1 MEKRRIKRSRA
12 EQAGYVII
20 IIVLSVIAFVMI
32 YPFWHTLMYSL
43 SDTKEVTRR
52 TLMFYPVKP
61 SIEAYKLI
69 LSTKQIYIAYG
80 NTILRTVLG
89 TTLSLLLTATTAY
102 PLAINRF
109 KGRTFFSMLIY
120 MTMLF
125 SGGMIPTYLLINS
138 LEMINTF
145 WALIIP
151 GVISAYNM
159 FIMRNYFRSLPAD
172 LEASA
177 RIDGANTL
185 QILFR
190 VYIPISGPVLAAL
203 AMFYGIDNWN
213 SYLDCIIYTNKSS
226 LQVLQVYLREVM
238 ITNSASNAITGF
250 GADVANA
257 AVNSVSDKSLM
268 MTIVS
273 VSVIPILLVYPFL
286 QRYYT
291 SGLTIGAVKG

>member
-1 MEKRRIKRSRA
+1 
-12 EQAGYVII
+12 
-20 IIVLSVIAFVMI
+20 
-32 YPFWHTLMYSL
+32 
-43 SDTKEVTRR
+43 
-52 TLMFYPVKP
+52 
-61 SIEAYKLI
+61 
-69 LSTKQIYIAYG
+69 
-80 NTILRTVLG
+80 
-89 TTLSLLLTATTAY
+89 
-102 PLAINRF
+102 
-109 KGRTFFSMLIY
+109 MLIY